1 MLYDLVAEHFGVD
14 NDHNLQAAVDSSGVS
29 VLDCMDDAGNVSLP
43 AEVVP
48 KLLDALNAQTDRMI
62 EAEIE
67 RTKDMSLAEI
77 LMEVGVR
84 VRADDIK
91 LAMESGIRKNR
102 KQRRAAKKSC

>member
-62 EAEIE
+62 EAE
-67 RTKDMSLAEI
+67 LASGANKIPLEEM
-77 LMEVGVR
+77 LFQLSQMP
-84 VRADDIK
+84 
-91 LAMESGIRKNR
+91 GIRVTGLPNR
-102 KQRRAAKKSC
+102 KSRRAAKNKA